1 MPQINTNHVP
11 MDASWSSTDPVSPCS
26 AGSMIHFTNFY
37 QNLPFEKL
45 WFSLHLELCTCT
57 NDKSYCEMNALKRR
71 ATVTMI
77 HILIHSDKPPPIQ
90 LSFEK
95 YSMQFRHQIWQVSC
109 RGWNHSHIQWS
120 TSLCSSD
127 YVMSC
132 LCSLSLIHLE
142 SSASYCI
149 HMSHLRSFL

>member
-1 MPQINTNHVP
+1 MCPWMPHDHPRTLYHHVLQDRRSILPNFTQTYLLKSYDFLCISNYAHAQMTNHIV
-11 MDASWSSTDPVSPCS
+11 
-26 AGSMIHFTNFY
+26 
-37 QNLPFEKL
+37 
-45 WFSLHLELCTCT
+45 
-57 NDKSYCEMNALKRR
+57 CEMNALKRR